1 MFQTKKAHDHL
12 LEQRQCEQE
21 ETHNSNG
28 SAIKA
33 HRRIHH
39 GNGSDGGVTRNHITV
54 THEKSGRL
62 RKTEIAVVGKR
73 TVLEWHLLKGNLKME
88 EVCGREANPIVRGV
102 LVKSQL
108 SLTRRNPVREGP
120 KVGNK
125 RNEKG
130 AIRAG
135 TPVREKECGV
145 HQIRI

>member
-1 MFQTKKAHDHL
+1 M
-12 LEQRQCEQE
+12 LEQRQREQE

-39 GNGSDGGVTRNHITV
+39 GDGSHGSVTRNHITV

-62 RKTEIAVVGKR
+62 RETEIAVVGKR
-73 TVLEWHLLKGNLKME
+73 TVLERHLLKGEPKME
-88 EVCGREANPIVRGV
+88 GVCGRKANPIVRGV

-108 SLTRRNPVREGP
+108 SLTRRNQVREGP
-120 KVGNK
+120 KVGNT

-130 AIRAG
+130 AILAG
-135 TPVREKECGV
+135 TPAREKECSV
-145 HQIRI
+145 HQIGI